1 MDDAK
6 PDERLK
12 RSRPFS
18 RTIVNYSN
26 ASTIHGIYYIF
37 ERGRWILERFFWI
50 VVVSLSIF
58 YAVYSTWQAWV
69 AWQDDPMITS
79 IATTGLPI
87 QKIPFPSITICA
99 QGIIHKM
106 KKSLQFDDLKF
117 M

>member
-12 RSRPFS
+12 PSRPFS

-26 ASTIHGIYYIF
+26 TSTIHGIYYIF

-58 YAVYSTWQAWV
+58 YAVLSTWQAWQ
-69 AWQDDPMITS
+69 AWEDDPMITS

-99 QGIIHKM
+99 QGIIQKW
-106 KKSLQFDDLKF
+106 LFAIY
-117 M
+117 

>member
-12 RSRPFS
+12 PSRPFS

-58 YAVYSTWQAWV
+58 YAVLSTWQAWQ

-99 QGIIHKM
+99 QGILLIV
-106 KKSLQFDDLKF
+106 FEIRIPV
-117 M
+117 